1 MALWLV
7 PDARTIRHMPSKP
20 SRKSNRTSAVSSS
33 RRPVE
38 VAALN
43 GHAKAAAGGMPD
55 VQATSDT
62 RNVAIDRV
70 GVKDVTYPIKLKISP
85 CAYEGGG
92 EQTTVAKINMYV
104 SLPHYQKGTHMSRFL
119 EVLNDHRGAFA
130 PGDIPKITEAIR
142 ERLNAEE
149 AHFEAEFTYFITK
162 PAPVTGSPGLM
173 DYRVRFECTASRTGK
188 TNDFQMAVAAPATSL
203 CPCSK
208 EISAYGAHN
217 QRCIIEAKVRTSGL
231 MWIEELVRIIEKA
244 ASCPVFAVLKRPDEK
259 WVTEAAFDNPKFV
272 EDIIRDLAVALDHE
286 DRVTW
291 YEVHSENFESIHN
304 HNAYAMIERDKGKD

>member
-1 MALWLV
+1 MAQRRLRKGSRLSTSTSKSPVKVTV
-7 PDARTIRHMPSKP
+7 PAHTGNGTR
-20 SRKSNRTSAVSSS
+20 SSS
-33 RRPVE
+33 KSVP
-38 VAALN
+38 A
-43 GHAKAAAGGMPD
+43 GMPD
-55 VQATSDT
+55 VQGSGDT

-70 GVKDVTYPIKLKISP
+70 GVKDVTYPIRLKVSP
-85 CAYEGGG
+85 CSVEGGG

-119 EVLNDHRGAFA
+119 EVLNDHQGAIS
-130 PGDIPKITEAIR
+130 PEDIPKITEAIR

-173 DYRVRFECTASRTGK
+173 NYRVRFDCTASKSGK
-188 TNDFQMAVAAPATSL
+188 TDDFQMAVAAPATSL

-217 QRCIIEAKVRTSGL
+217 QRCEIEAKVRTKGL

-244 ASCPVFAVLKRPDEK
+244 ASCPVYAVLKRPDEK
-259 WVTEAAFDNPKFV
+259 FVTEAAYDNPKFV
-272 EDIIRDLAVALDHE
+272 EDIIRDLALGLNKE
-286 DRVTW
+286 DRILS
-291 YEVHSENFESIHN
+291 YAISSENFESIHN
-304 HNAYAMIERDKGKD
+304 HNAYAEIRRDKRRK

>member
-1 MALWLV
+1 MS
-7 PDARTIRHMPSKP
+7 TKS
-20 SRKSNRTSAVSSS
+20 SRKVKSMNSVRSGKKKAVSV
-33 RRPVE
+33 PVS
-38 VAALN
+38 N
-43 GHAKAAAGGMPD
+43 GHAPVVSKAKPAAGMPD
-55 VQATSDT
+55 VQATSDS

-70 GVKDVTYPIKLKISP
+70 GVKDVTYPIKLKVSP
-85 CAYEGGG
+85 CSYEGGG

-149 AHFEAEFTYFITK
+149 AHFQAEFTYFITK
-162 PAPVTGSPGLM
+162 PAPVTQSPGLM
-173 DYRVRFECTASRTGK
+173 DYRVKFECTASRSGR
-188 TNDFQMAVAAPATSL
+188 TNDFQMSVAAPATSL

-217 QRCIIEAKVRTSGL
+217 QRCIIEAKVRTNGL
-231 MWIEELVRIIEKA
+231 MWIEELVRIIETA

-259 WVTEAAFDNPKFV
+259 WVTEAAYDNPKFV
-272 EDIIRDLAVALDHE
+272 EDIIRDLALGLNKE
-286 DRVTW
+286 DRIAS
-291 YEVHSENFESIHN
+291 YEISSENFESIHN
-304 HNAYAMIERDKGKD
+304 HNAYAQITRDKRK